1 MRVRW
6 ILACVL
12 SAGLLTGGCSSY
24 GFLPDTAKVPEPVLN
39 RPDQLDTIK
48 AMRDA
53 AQTHG
58 TDAAKKIETTR

>member
-1 MRVRW
+1 MRIRW

-12 SAGLLTGGCSSY
+12 SGALLMGGCSSY
-24 GFLPDTAKVPEPVLN
+24 GFLPDTAKVPQPVLN

-58 TDAAKKIETTR
+58 ADAAKKIETTR

>member
-1 MRVRW
+1 MRIRCV
-6 ILACVL
+6 LVCVL
-12 SAGLLTGGCSSY
+12 SGCLLMAGCSSY
-24 GFLPDTAKVPEPVLN
+24 GFLPDTNKVPQPVLN

-58 TDAAKKIETTR
+58 ADAAKKIETTH